1 MHKIALLTDS
11 TCDIPPALIE
21 QYQIGVLPYVL
32 AWNGVEYR
40 DRVTLQPEEF
50 YRRLQVEPNLPTHA
64 QVSPAEFAQLFG
76 QARRE
81 GAEALMIIL
90 VNSAFSGSVNSARQA
105 AAETNFAVHVHD
117 ALSTSMGMG
126 WQVLAA
132 ARAREAGAGLPAM
145 IAAAEAVR
153 SKVQVYACLDTLE
166 YVYRGG
172 RIGNAKRL
180 VGAMLH
186 VKPVLTIDHQTG
198 LVEPAGIALA
208 HRRGV
213 ELMCR
218 RFFEKIDTARP
229 MHIAVMHGDLES
241 EALRLKER
249 IDALFNPV
257 ELFTHITGPVLGVN
271 TGPRAIA
278 LCGYSE

>member
-1 MHKIALLTDS
+1 MHKIAILTDS

-21 QYQIGVLPYVL
+21 RYQIKVLPYVL

-64 QVSPAEFAQLFG
+64 QVSPAEFAQLFA

-81 GAEALMIIL
+81 GAEAVIILL
-90 VNSAFSGSVNSARQA
+90 VNSAFSGSVDSARKA
-105 AAETNFAVHVHD
+105 AAEAGFPVHVHD

-132 ARAREAGAGLPAM
+132 ARAREAGAGLADI
-145 IAAAEAVR
+145 IAAAETVR

-172 RIGNAKRL
+172 RIGNARRL

-229 MHIAVMHGDLES
+229 MRIAVMHGDLES

-249 IDALFNPV
+249 ICSLFDPA
-257 ELFTHITGPVLGVN
+257 EIFIHITGPVLGVN